1 MSVMFGNGT
10 TEDLATGSKI
20 HKILS
25 VKGKTIPTTWTD
37 ANGKEHTIPDTKK
50 VYNEVGEEIAE
61 GDLATKL
68 TDSSV
73 SYVAFDI
80 DVTGTQITVGPDTF
94 PGTLT
99 A

>member
-25 VKGKTIPTTWTD
+25 VKGKTIPTTWKD
-37 ANGKEHTIPDTKK
+37 ANGKDHTIPESKK
-50 VYNEVGEEIAE
+50 VYDEKGTEIAS

-73 SYVAFDI
+73 SYVVFDI
-80 DVTGTQITVGPDTF
+80 DITGTQITVGPDTF
-94 PGTLT
+94 PGTL
-99 A
+99 AA